1 MDEGIVRFAP
11 PLIRSRLM
19 LEVASEL
26 VGGRGW
32 ANRQVRVQFRPQGGS
47 DWKFCVYGSDAPSA
61 VDAVASGEADVAI
74 VNPGAVLAMARRG
87 AGPFTTA
94 VPVCALYVI
103 SQFDQLGFAVSGST
117 GLRSLREIKERR
129 YPLRISLRGQFDHS
143 VHLLVNLVLSQMGFT
158 LDDIVEW
165 GGELTYEDRI
175 PPFRLPLVERGEI
188 DAIFDEAVPTFAHQA
203 FELGMRFL
211 PVEETALQQ
220 LEAMGVPRAII
231 GRDEYPE
238 LEADVPTINF
248 SGWPVFCLE
257 SLPDAT
263 VRAFCAALEA
273 RHERI
278 PGWEQDHLDIAEGVQ
293 NTPAAPLTI
302 PFHPAAEAYWRERG
316 YL

>member
-1 MDEGIVRFAP
+1 VEEGIVRHSP
-11 PLIRSRLM
+11 PLIRSRLV

-26 VGGRGW
+26 VGARGW
-32 ANRQVRVQFRPQGGS
+32 RDRQVRVQFRPQGG
-47 DWKFCVYGSDAPSA
+47 DEWRFCIFGSDAANA
-61 VDAVASGEADVAI
+61 VDAVATGEADVAI

-87 AGPFTTA
+87 AGPFKA
-94 VPVCALYVI
+94 PVPVCALYVI
-103 SQFDQLGFAVSGST
+103 AQFDQLAFAVTERT
-117 GLRSLREIKERR
+117 GLRSVKEIKERR
-129 YPLRISLRGQFDHS
+129 YPLRMSLRGQPHHS
-143 VHLLVNLVLSQMGFT
+143 IHLLVNLVLSELGFS
-158 LDDIVEW
+158 LDDIVSW
-165 GGELTYEDRI
+165 GGSIVSNERI
-175 PPFRLPLVERGEI
+175 PPLRLPAVERGEV
-188 DAIFDEAVPTFAHQA
+188 DAIFDEAVSTFADQA

-211 PVEETALQQ
+211 PVEEDALKR
-220 LEAMGVPRAII
+220 LEAMGIPRAVI
-231 GRDEYPE
+231 GRNEYPQ
-238 LEADVPTINF
+238 LAADVPTINF

-278 PGWEQDHLDIAEGVQ
+278 PGWEQDHIDIAEGVQ